1 RIRQTRSKRDWSS
14 DVCSSDLSSV
24 PSAFAG
30 SSNPQCHLVTC
41 GGVIGQLSFA
51 SPHNVIT
58 RSALFK
64 TSRSMR
70 SDVCVE
76 ISTSTSFIA
85 FTSLGFSPCA
95 SIPALRTCHASPRYF
110 LPQPSAIWLRHELP
124 VHKKYSVF
132 FDIIKIPFF
141 CVLL

>member
-1 RIRQTRSKRDWSS
+1 MQCLITKNPRAFYPSDFYLLFSANSLIRSS
-14 DVCSSDLSSV
+14 ILFLTCWKTLHFSSSV

-30 SSNPQCHLVTC
+30 PSNPQCHLVTC

-64 TSRSMR
+64 TSRSIR
-70 SDVCVE
+70 SDVCVD

-85 FTSLGFSPCA
+85 FTASAFSPCA
-95 SIPALRTCHASPRYF
+95 SFPAEYTSYSLLKCFFPN
-110 LPQPSAIWLRHELP
+110 PSAI
-124 VHKKYSVF
+124 
-132 FDIIKIPFF
+132 
-141 CVLL
+141 